1 MRNNQDRRDVQTR
14 PNSHFLSLTHT
25 LSSVQVA
32 TLANLS
38 SGTRALIT
46 SSWKSRIPGF
56 KDLTATPNYPG
67 LQSARQSYRSISLK
81 RPSRI
86 SLESSSLGSQLP
98 RYARSIFIQ
107 TESTPN
113 ADALKFIPGKPV
125 MASGTR
131 EYLAGDDT
139 RSSPLARS
147 LLSVDG
153 VKSVFFGPDFI
164 SINKQ
169 SEMTWPTMKPEI
181 YSLLMEFFSASDRP
195 VVQEGPLEENSGP
208 ADTRI
213 HEDDSEV
220 VAMIKELL
228 DTRVRP
234 AIQEDGGDLEY
245 KGFDEETGVVQL
257 MLKGSC
263 RGCDSSAVT
272 LKNGIE
278 RMLMHYVP
286 EVQSVEQVQSEEEKI
301 AADEFSKFEAR
312 LRAGGKTVGI

>member
-1 MRNNQDRRDVQTR
+1 
-14 PNSHFLSLTHT
+14 
-25 LSSVQVA
+25 
-32 TLANLS
+32 
-38 SGTRALIT
+38 
-46 SSWKSRIPGF
+46 
-56 KDLTATPNYPG
+56 
-67 LQSARQSYRSISLK
+67 
-81 RPSRI
+81 
-86 SLESSSLGSQLP
+86 
-98 RYARSIFIQ
+98 
-107 TESTPN
+107 
-113 ADALKFIPGKPV
+113 
-125 MASGTR
+125 
-131 EYLAGDDT
+131 
-139 RSSPLARS
+139 
-147 LLSVDG
+147 
-153 VKSVFFGPDFI
+153 
-164 SINKQ
+164 
-169 SEMTWPTMKPEI
+169 MKPEI